1 MVLAFMAQHVWEVGA
16 SVLALLLIGQG
27 LFTGITGSGTAQMR
41 RLSKRATRAI
51 GGLAALIGVGVGIAA
66 FAVNAEQPE
75 AHSGNG
81 WGGTGG
87 IVILCV
93 WVALMCA
100 GPVSKLV
107 RIMSRDRDRKHE
119 SHRNQ

>member
-27 LFTGITGSGTAQMR
+27 LFTVITGSGAAQMR
-41 RLSKRATRAI
+41 GMSEGATRTI
-51 GGLAALIGVGVGIAA
+51 GGLAVLIGVGVGIAA
-66 FAVNAEQPE
+66 FAVNAEQPG
-75 AHSGNG
+75 AHGGDG

-107 RIMSRDRDRKHE
+107 RVMSRGRDGK
-119 SHRNQ
+119 QG

>member
-1 MVLAFMAQHVWEVGA
+1 MAQHVWEVGA

-27 LFTGITGSGTAQMR
+27 LFTGITGSGTAQVGGM
-41 RLSKRATRAI
+41 SKRATRTI
-51 GGLAALIGVGVGIAA
+51 GGLAVLLGVGVGIAA
-66 FAVNAEQPE
+66 FAVNAEQPG
-75 AHSGNG
+75 ARGGNG

-107 RIMSRDRDRKHE
+107 RIMSRGKGGRHE
-119 SHRNQ
+119 SQRNQ

>member
-27 LFTGITGSGTAQMR
+27 LFTAITGSGPTQMQGI
-41 RLSKRATRAI
+41 SERATRTI
-51 GGLAALIGVGVGIAA
+51 GGLAVLIGVGVGIAA
-66 FAVNAEQPE
+66 FAVDAEQLGV
-75 AHSGNG
+75 HGGDG

-87 IVILCV
+87 IIVLCV

-100 GPVSKLV
+100 GPLAKLV
-107 RIMSRDRDRKHE
+107 KSVSRDRSKNHE
-119 SHRNQ
+119 SHPNQ